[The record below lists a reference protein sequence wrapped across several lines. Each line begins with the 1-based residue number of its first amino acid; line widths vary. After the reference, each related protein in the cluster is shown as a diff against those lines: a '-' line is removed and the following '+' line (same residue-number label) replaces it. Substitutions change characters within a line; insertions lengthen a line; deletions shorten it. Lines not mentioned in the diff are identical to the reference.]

1 MHLTLKRIE
10 ESGLYEIVQDSHRT
24 IYYLSDLREFLDKED
39 SLQYSLTT
47 DKNRYL
53 PMLISENEIIVNG
66 TTVAF
71 VYTNPSGLI
80 IFCTKQ
86 RMDIIGGYFISK
98 DNGISFIYDYNGQLL
113 AKDKRVEYIVPE
125 GFKLHI
131 HISLTKEVFP
141 FCTNGHLVIVYDSDN
156 YELLQSPGVAIK
168 EVNEDFIFIT
178 ERHKQY
184 NYYSSAKSTDKP
196 DYNEYN
202 IACYNRN
209 THQLLYLIKE
219 NDVEAYINGK
229 SLVVICSRDNHIGVI
244 DKNKDIIVPMIY
256 DSVDFIYTNSARY
269 FKATK
274 QECFNILSDS
284 GQLLYHAP
292 NGVELCRVSNGYYD
306 ARIKAY
312 YYGKRQNE
320 FLLYDDEWNE
330 VAAISGDRVIGFSDD
345 EIVIATG
352 EGTSMRLAHYDRE
365 TGLLLYYAF
374 WEYDSVYSVYYGS
387 SEKIIYNTSGLYG
400 LKYDNEIVLEMTY
413 DNIIPFTDQ
422 YFLIER
428 DKRFGLV
435 SEKGEE
441 IVPCIYDALS
451 DSPSFPEYPNFT
463 SDDQS
468 IKVIYVKKD
477 GKIGLY
483 HLFSHNI
490 LDAVYDKVIVRT
502 NYFITIK
509 EGRYGLLDKL
519 GNSLLPNSYIKII
532 GPILNERRGNTKNS
546 ESFIMRV
553 CVSGNPII
561 ENGKQKYGKYG
572 FPLIQ
577 NAQWK
582 YYNLK
587 TQCLSERTYSVAYE
601 FMGNLAAVKFSP
613 IDERFTFISDKDYS
627 PIVDVERDTQKIN
640 NYWKLMNT
648 PLTLNYQRHISYE
661 EKWSAYQD
669 ELHDDLVKDGLR
681 DAFGLGSED
690 SVPDD
695 FTPWIG

>member
-1 MHLTLKRIE
+1 MHLTLKKIE
-10 ESGLYEIVQDSHRT
+10 ESGLYEILQDSHRK
-24 IYYLSDLREFLDKED
+24 IYFLADLRGFLDKED
-39 SLQYSLTT
+39 SLQYSLATV
-47 DKNRYL
+47 KNSHL
-53 PMLISENEIIVNG
+53 PMLFSENEMIVNG

-86 RMDIIGGYFISK
+86 RMNIIGRYFISK

-125 GFKLHI
+125 GFNLYI
-131 HISLTKEVFP
+131 HISSTKEVFP
-141 FCTNGHLVIVYDSDN
+141 FCTNGHLVVVYDSDN
-156 YELLQSPGVAIK
+156 NELLQSPGVAIK

-178 ERHKQY
+178 ERHY
-184 NYYSSAKSTDKP
+184 LHNYYSPAKSTGKL

-229 SLVVICSRDNHIGVI
+229 SLVFVCSRDNHMGVI

-256 DSVDFIYTNSARY
+256 DSVDLICTNSGRY
-269 FKATK
+269 FKAVK
-274 QECFNILSDS
+274 QERFKIISDS
-284 GQLLYHAP
+284 GEIRYTAP
-292 NGVELCRVSNGYYD
+292 NGVELCSFFCHSYST
-306 ARIKAY
+306 IKVY

-320 FLLYDDEWNE
+320 FLFYDDEWNE
-330 VAAISGDRVIGFSDD
+330 VAALSGDRVIGVSDD

-352 EGTSMRLAHYDRE
+352 KGTSLRLAHYDRE
-365 TGLLLYYAF
+365 TGLIHYYAF
-374 WEYDSVYSVYYGS
+374 LESEGVYGYL
-387 SEKIIYNTSGLYG
+387 EKSIIYNTSGLYG
-400 LKYDNEIVLEMTY
+400 LKYGNEIVLEMTY

-428 DKRFGLV
+428 DKRLGLV
-435 SEKGEE
+435 STKGEE

-451 DSPSFPEYPNFT
+451 DSPSFPEDPDFIY
-463 SDDQS
+463 DDQS

-483 HLFSHNI
+483 HLLSHNI

-509 EGRYGLLDKL
+509 EGRYGLLDNL

-532 GPILNERRGNTKNS
+532 GPIINERRGNTKNS

-587 TQCLSERTYSVAYE
+587 TKCLSERTYSVAYE

-613 IDERFTFISDKDYS
+613 IDERFTFISDKYYS
-627 PIVDVERDTQKIN
+627 PIVDVERDTQTIN

-648 PLTLNYQRHISYE
+648 PFTSNYQRHISDE